1 MSPETA
7 TPSVVDDEKGHGHA
21 EEVEKAF
28 DNDIS
33 NIVYDLA
40 ELEPEVHL
48 RTYLAVASMIV
59 INFVQV
65 LALQGPPT
73 VVRSITCWMRAIYD

>member
-1 MSPETA
+1 MRPESA
-7 TPSVVDDEKGHGHA
+7 IASVGGDEKEDSRA
-21 EEVEKAF
+21 EELEQTF
-28 DNDIS
+28 DS
-33 NIVYDLA
+33 NVVYDLA

-73 VVRSITCWMRAIYD
+73 AVRVAHCSLGASDI